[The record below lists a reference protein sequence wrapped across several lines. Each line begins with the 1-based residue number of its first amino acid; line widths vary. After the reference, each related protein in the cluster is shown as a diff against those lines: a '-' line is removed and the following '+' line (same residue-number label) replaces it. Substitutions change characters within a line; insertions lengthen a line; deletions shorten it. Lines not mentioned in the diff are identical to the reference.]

1 MKSQPVREEPSE
13 EETEMPEASV
23 QEILS
28 ELELKREKL
37 GELLEEGLDFMSLEV
52 AVHEAI
58 KPLEVSLLKPL
69 LHRVLKSQ
77 VLLSQ
82 LKKLGGYLG
91 MRFKGYRQIEVR
103 LGNGEAIEVS
113 SPYFSKA
120 KPKSSQGRRAKRRER
135 GSHLGLAGLG
145 FIGRCSTVLVSEVV
159 QTAVLCPSF
168 EVAHTVLKRRGL
180 ELDIK
185 TVRRL
190 CGQLGERGLALRG
203 SVALAADED
212 FSGHTLVI
220 GIDGGRLRERR
231 RKRTKAPD
239 QKRHGY
245 HSDWREPKLFTLY
258 VLDEKGRVVR
268 ECAPLHDATL
278 GDHEAMFEL
287 LECYL
292 KALDLNAF
300 TQIVFCGDG
309 ASWIWSDTQ
318 ALCDRLGLE
327 AERVVQVIDY
337 THAKQNLQ
345 EIVDQLP
352 PRQRPEVV
360 ERWRELLWQGDLS
373 ALGEEIEKTI
383 RAKASREKALKKWRD
398 YFDANQKRM
407 QYHSF
412 HERHLPCGSGCV
424 ESAIRR
430 VINLRLKAPGT
441 FWSAAMAECFL
452 FLRSQLLS
460 GRWDRVIDNIARE
473 AATLIRNL
481 RVGLMPKAQ
490 PAFLQV
496 V

>member
-1 MKSQPVREEPSE
+1 
-13 EETEMPEASV
+13 MPDPSV
-23 QEILS
+23 QELLS
-28 ELELKREKL
+28 EIEMKCQEL
-37 GELLEEGLDFMSLEV
+37 GELVEEGLDFTSLEV
-52 AVHEAI
+52 AMREALN
-58 KPLEVSLLKPL
+58 PLEVSLLKPL
-69 LHRVLKSQ
+69 LQKVLDSQ
-77 VLLSQ
+77 TLLSQ

-103 LGNGEAIEVS
+103 LGNGETIRVS

-120 KPKSSQGRRAKRRER
+120 KPKSGPGKRAKRRER

-145 FIGRCSTVLVSEVV
+145 FIGRCSAVLVSEVV

-180 ELDIK
+180 ELDVK

-203 SVALAADED
+203 GVALAADED

-231 RKRTKAPD
+231 RKRTKASD

-258 VLDEKGRVVR
+258 VLDEQGRVVR

-278 GDHEAMFEL
+278 GDHEALFAL
-287 LECYL
+287 LERYL
-292 KALDLNAF
+292 KVLELNAF

-309 ASWIWSDTQ
+309 ASWIWSDTE
-318 ALCDRLGLE
+318 ALCDRLGLP
-327 AERVVQVIDY
+327 ADRVVQVIDY

-345 EIVDQLP
+345 QIIDQVP
-352 PRQRPEVV
+352 QGQRPEVA

-373 ALGEEIEKTI
+373 TLGEQIAQQI
-383 RAKASREKALKKWRD
+383 RAKASRKKALKKWRD
-398 YFDANQKRM
+398 YFDSNQQRM
-407 QYHSF
+407 QYHDF

-460 GRWDRVIDNIARE
+460 GRWDIVIENITRE

-490 PAFLQV
+490 PAFSQV
-496 V
+496 A

>member
-1 MKSQPVREEPSE
+1 MPDCSLQELVLEIEMKR
-13 EETEMPEASV
+13 
-23 QEILS
+23 
-28 ELELKREKL
+28 KHL
-37 GELLEEGLDFMSLEV
+37 GELLEEGLDFASLEV
-52 AVHEAI
+52 AVREAL

-69 LHRVLKSQ
+69 LQKVLDSKE
-77 VLLSQ
+77 LLSQ
-82 LKKLGGYLG
+82 MKKLGGSLG
-91 MRFKGYRQIEVR
+91 MRFKGHRQIEVR
-103 LGNGEAIEVS
+103 LSNGEAIPVS

-120 KPKSSQGRRAKRRER
+120 KAKVSQGKRMQRRER
-135 GSHLGLAGLG
+135 GSHLGLSGLG
-145 FIGRCSTVLVSEVV
+145 FIGRCSAVLVSEVV

-168 EVAHTVLKRRGL
+168 EVARTVLKRRGL
-180 ELDIK
+180 DLDVK

-190 CGQLGERGLALRG
+190 CGQLGERGLLLRG
-203 SVALAADED
+203 GVALASDEE

-231 RKRTKAPD
+231 RKRTKTVD

-258 VLDEKGRVVR
+258 VVDEKGRVVR

-287 LECYL
+287 LERYL
-292 KALDLNAF
+292 NALDLNAF
-300 TQIVFCGDG
+300 THIVFCGDG
-309 ASWIWSDTQ
+309 ASWIWSDTE

-345 EIVDQLP
+345 EIIDQVP
-352 PRQRPEVV
+352 QHQRSELT
-360 ERWRELLWQGDLS
+360 ERWCELLWQGNLS
-373 ALGEEIEKTI
+373 SLGEQIEQKIT
-383 RAKASREKALKKWRD
+383 AKAKQKKALKKWSD
-398 YFDANQKRM
+398 YFDSNQKRM
-407 QYHSF
+407 QYQSF

-441 FWSAAMAECFL
+441 FWSVAMAECFL

-460 GRWDRVIDNIARE
+460 GRWDIVIENITRE

-481 RVGLMPKAQ
+481 RVGLMPKVS
-490 PAFLQV
+490 PAFLQTA
-496 V
+496 